1 MATSETP
8 ISGSNSADP
17 AAATETVVYTSPTAG
32 AGSVL
37 STIVACNRGGADIKV
52 RIGISPG
59 GGVLGNSEYIVF
71 DHTVD
76 ANDALDLTLGITL
89 AADDEVRVE
98 TDIATASFSVF
109 GMELGS

>member
-17 AAATETVVYTSPTAG
+17 SAVTETVCYTSPTAG

-37 STIVACNRGGADIKV
+37 STIIAANRGGAGIKV
-52 RIGISPG
+52 RVGISPG
-59 GGVLGNSEYIVF
+59 GGALGNSEYIVF

-76 ANDALDLTLGITL
+76 ANDALTLTLGITL